1 MVDCWQFG
9 LVVWNHYLI
18 RKGNMNK
25 RETRENNSQNYSLFS
40 NKSLYNIPETPAECG
55 GAVLFGA
62 TVASPNMGRWI
73 LTLHVCLRWTGLSD
87 SSITHTYWS
96 QTNCNSR
103 PSLGQINTVQLEW
116 RSSWISEICRQS
128 RVPPESRGLSSCS
141 TLKSQRIELNH
152 HAYLLGQKG
161 LTKNG

>member
-96 QTNCNSR
+96 QTDCNSR

-116 RSSWISEICRQS
+116 RSSWISEICRKVGYPQNPEVYHH
-128 RVPPESRGLSSCS
+128 VPHWNRN
-141 TLKSQRIELNH
+141 ELNSTTM
-152 HAYLLGQKG
+152 LICWDK
-161 LTKNG
+161 KD